1 MQVFLC
7 RATVLLWYGLCSEE
21 QTLHEVEKAG
31 PAKKRVRKKTHIHI
45 CIVLNTLACV
55 ITAVQKSASPITL
68 FDLASAG
75 ELAHTHHG
83 TEAHKIFLRSYIL
96 PAHRGGTML
105 CSAKP
110 VAACRATFLHCSRRE
125 RVGTSS

>member
-21 QTLHEVEKAG
+21 QTLHEVEGWACKKARQEKNSYTYLYSSKHVG
-31 PAKKRVRKKTHIHI
+31 VRDNSSSEERV
-45 CIVLNTLACV
+45 
-55 ITAVQKSASPITL
+55 PYTL

-125 RVGTSS
+125 RVGTSL